1 MRRELDYEEENLPGR
16 VNPRHDIAIEEVEG
30 QQDLLFT
37 EEFGPESEE
46 LQEPGLEE
54 DRVEALEEEGKEE
67 KGLMSE
73 EAGGSSN
80 SVALYLREM
89 GSVPLL
95 THEREVELAKQMEEG
110 RVNVL
115 EAVLSSSVALCYV
128 LDLGERVERSELT
141 IQDLLPNAEE
151 DGEPVEVKVYQ
162 QLFLKGIAR
171 LRGLSRARE
180 RIESELRKRRISMR
194 RRDVLKEKLNRL
206 MGEVTGILKG
216 LQLSESRIAEI
227 VEELKKI
234 YARLTLLEQKM
245 CSSRGG
251 GEREKI
257 LCEIREIERMVMLP
271 AEEFKGLVSSII
283 QGETRTSL
291 AKNEF
296 IEANLRLVVSIAR
309 KYINRGLP
317 LLDLIQEGNLGLM
330 RAVEKFDYRLGFRF
344 STYASWWI
352 RQSVTRGIIDTGRM
366 IRVPVHR
373 IETRNKL
380 IRTSQ
385 YLIQRLGRQPLPQ
398 EIASEMGLPVQDV
411 LKLIRIGGEPVSLE
425 SPIGDDGE
433 SCLSDIV
440 EDRVVPKPSEEAAQT
455 SLRKKVRKALAVL
468 PPRQETVL
476 RYRFGIGESRDYT
489 LEELGE
495 RFLLT
500 RERIRQ
506 IEQKAL
512 RTLRSPA
519 PYKKNLSESD
529 SAAANP

>member
-1 MRRELDYEEENLPGR
+1 MSREFDYEEENLSGR
-16 VNPRHDIAIEEVEG
+16 ASPMPNMAIEEVG
-30 QQDLLFT
+30 THQDLLFT
-37 EEFGPESEE
+37 DELSPEGEE
-46 LQEPGLEE
+46 LQESGLDEE
-54 DRVEALEEEGKEE
+54 EIGGVEEEGKEE
-67 KGLMSE
+67 EGPIGDE
-73 EAGGSSN
+73 GRGSSN

-95 THEREVELAKQMEEG
+95 SHEREIELAKQMEEG
-110 RVNVL
+110 KTKVL
-115 EAVLSSSVALCYV
+115 ESVLSSAVALKYA
-128 LDLGERVERSELT
+128 LDLGEKIESGELT
-141 IQDLLPNAEE
+141 IEDILPEPEE
-151 DGEPVEVKVYQ
+151 DEKPAEAGAYQ
-162 QLFLKGIAR
+162 KHFLKEVAKLRRYSRVCER
-171 LRGLSRARE
+171 LD
-180 RIESELRKRRISMR
+180 SEVRKKRTPAS
-194 RRDVLKEKLNRL
+194 RRDSLKVKLGKL
-206 MGEVTGILKG
+206 TKEAADILKSM
-216 LQLSESRIAEI
+216 QLSESRIAEI
-227 VEELKKI
+227 TEEIKRI
-234 YARLTLLEQKM
+234 YARLILLEQKLG
-245 CSSRGG
+245 SSRS
-251 GEREKI
+251 EEESKKTRS
-257 LCEIREIERMVMLP
+257 EIREIESTVWLP
-271 AEEFKGLVSSII
+271 ATEFERLVSSIVE
-283 QGETRTSL
+283 GEAQASS
-291 AKNEF
+291 AKKEF

-352 RQSVTRGIIDTGRM
+352 RQSITRGIIDTGRM

-380 IRTSQ
+380 IRTFQ
-385 YLIQRLGRQPLPQ
+385 YLVQRLGRQPLPQ
-398 EIASEMGLPVQDV
+398 EVASEMGLPLQDV

-425 SPIGDDGE
+425 TPIGDGE
-433 SCLSDIV
+433 SSLADFV
-440 EDRVVPKPSEEAAQT
+440 EDRIVPKPSEEAAQT
-455 SLRKKVRKALAVL
+455 TLQKKVRKALAVL

-519 PYKKNLSESD
+519 RSKRNPYEPD
-529 SAAANP
+529 SSAVNS

>member
-1 MRRELDYEEENLPGR
+1 MSREFDYEEEENLRGR
-16 VNPRHDIAIEEVEG
+16 MSPLPHVGIDEAESH
-30 QQDLLFT
+30 QDLFFADEL
-37 EEFGPESEE
+37 GGESEE
-46 LQEPGLEE
+46 PQEVGLDEE
-54 DRVEALEEEGKEE
+54 EIESLEEEGKEDEGTE
-67 KGLMSE
+67 K
-73 EAGGSSN
+73 APGGSN

-89 GSVPLL
+89 GAVPLL

-110 RVNVL
+110 RTKIL
-115 EAVLSSSVALCYV
+115 EAVLCSSVALGYALNV
-128 LDLGERVERSELT
+128 AEKVERGELT
-141 IQDLLPNAEE
+141 IQDLLPEAEE
-151 DGEPVEVKVYQ
+151 DEKPVEAAAYQ
-162 QLFLKGIAR
+162 KHFLKEIVKLRR
-171 LRGLSRARE
+171 LDRAWE
-180 RIESELRKRRISMR
+180 RMDSELRKRRISAPWR
-194 RRDVLKEKLNRL
+194 NKLRAKLNGL
-206 MGEVTGILKG
+206 MGEAAGTLKG
-216 LQLSESRIAEI
+216 LQLPESRISEI
-227 VEELKKI
+227 TEELKRI
-234 YARLTLLEQKM
+234 YGRLMALEQKLN
-245 CSSRGG
+245 SSRQE
-251 GEREKI
+251 GERKKI
-257 LCEIREIERMVMLP
+257 LSEIREVEKTVRLP
-271 AEEFKGLVSSII
+271 AGEFEALVCSIL
-283 QGETRTSL
+283 QGETQASS
-291 AKNEF
+291 AKKEF

-309 KYINRGLP
+309 KYVNRGLP

-352 RQSVTRGIIDTGRM
+352 RQSITRGIIDTGRM

-398 EIASEMGLPVQDV
+398 EVASEMGLPVQDV

-425 SPIGDDGE
+425 SPIGDGE
-433 SCLSDIV
+433 SSLADFV
-440 EDRVVPKPSEEAAQT
+440 EDKIVPKPSEEAAQT

-519 PYKKNLSESD
+519 RCKRDPYETD

>member
-1 MRRELDYEEENLPGR
+1 MNREFDFEEENLPGPAKPAR
-16 VNPRHDIAIEEVEG
+16 DTALEEVENH
-30 QQDLLFT
+30 QDLLFT
-37 EEFGPESEE
+37 EDFNTEAEE
-46 LQEPGLEE
+46 QQEGGLDDEE
-54 DRVEALEEEGKEE
+54 AGGLEEEGKEE
-67 KGLMSE
+67 EGPSGDE
-73 EAGGSSN
+73 GRGSN

-95 THEREVELAKQMEEG
+95 THEREIELAKQMEQG
-110 RVNVL
+110 RSKVL
-115 EAVLSSSVALCYV
+115 DAVLSSAVALRYV
-128 LDLGERVERSELT
+128 LDLGKKVETGELT
-141 IQDLLPNAEE
+141 IEDVLPEPEQDEKPMEATA
-151 DGEPVEVKVYQ
+151 YRRH
-162 QLFLKGIAR
+162 FLKEVTR
-171 LRGLSRARE
+171 LRRYSRSCE
-180 RIESELRKRRISMR
+180 RLDSEARKRRTSASR
-194 RRDVLKEKLNRL
+194 RNSLRLKLRSRMKEAAAVLKG
-206 MGEVTGILKG
+206 M
-216 LQLSESRIAEI
+216 QLSETRIGEI
-227 VEELKKI
+227 TEELKRI
-234 YARLTLLEQKM
+234 YTRLILLEQKY
-245 CSSRGG
+245 SSAAQE
-251 GEREKI
+251 ERKTTASG
-257 LCEIREIERMVMLP
+257 IRQIEATVWSS
-271 AEEFKGLVSSII
+271 ASEFEGLVSSII
-283 QGETRTSL
+283 EGETQASS
-291 AKNEF
+291 AKKEF

-352 RQSVTRGIIDTGRM
+352 RQSITRGIIDTGRM

-380 IRTSQ
+380 IRTFQ

-398 EIASEMGLPVQDV
+398 EVASEMGLPVQDV

-425 SPIGDDGE
+425 TPIGDGE
-433 SCLSDIV
+433 SSLADFV
-440 EDRVVPKPSEEAAQT
+440 EDRVVPKPPEEAAQT

-519 PYKKNLSESD
+519 RFKKNPYEETD
-529 SAAANP
+529 STMVNS